1 MPTLVLLLA
10 LIAGAAPAADEPFQ
24 IKDNSFLVEEAFNQE
39 RGIFQNIVT
48 FTRLAGDWNLTF
60 TQEWP
65 APGVRHQLSYTIP
78 YESVTPGGRGVGDV
92 LINYRYQAIEEAGR
106 RPAFSPRISLVV
118 PSGRGRRGAG
128 LQVNLPFSKQR
139 NNWYLHW
146 NAGVTWLPH
155 AALEGERTAVRL
167 VSPAIAASGI
177 YRMRQM
183 INLMIESVLIWQQ
196 MAVGSGWTRRQTTF
210 TLAPGVRAGR
220 NFGQRQLVGGVAVP
234 IAWTDDTCAAGVL
247 GYVSYELPFRR

>member
-10 LIAGAAPAADEPFQ
+10 IAAATPAPADEPFQ

-39 RGIFQNIVT
+39 RGIFQHIVM
-48 FTRLAGDWNLTF
+48 FTRLSGDWDLTF

-78 YESVTPGGRGVGDV
+78 YESLTPGGRGFGDV
-92 LINYRYQAIEEAGR
+92 LINYRYQAIDEAAG
-106 RPAFSPRISLVV
+106 RPAFSPRISFVV
-118 PSGRGRRGAG
+118 PSGLGRRGAG

-146 NAGVTWLPH
+146 NAGVTWLPN
-155 AALEGERTAVRL
+155 AALDGERTTVRL
-167 VSPAIAASGI
+167 VSPTVAASGI
-177 YRMRQM
+177 YRLRQM
-183 INLMIESVLIWQQ
+183 VNLMIESILTSEQV
-196 MAVGSGWTRRQTTF
+196 AVGSGLTRRETTF

-220 NFGQRQLVGGVAVP
+220 NMGHRQLVGGMAVP
-234 IAWTDDTCAAGVL
+234 IAWTDGGCDAGVL
-247 GYVSYELPFRR
+247 GYISYELPFRR

>member
-10 LIAGAAPAADEPFQ
+10 LVAGAPPAADEPFQ

-39 RGIFQNIVT
+39 RGIFQNILT

-92 LINYRYQAIEEAGR
+92 LINYRYQAIDEAHA

-128 LQVNLPFSKQR
+128 LQVNLPFSKQG

-146 NAGVTWLPH
+146 NAGVTWVPH
-155 AALEGERTAVRL
+155 ARL

-183 INLMIESVLIWQQ
+183 INLMIESVLTSQQ
-196 MAVGSGWTRRQTTF
+196 MAVGSGLTRRQTTF

-220 NFGQRQLVGGVAVP
+220 NLGRRQLVGGVAVP